1 MPYQTTHDSVLLKH
15 PKGATAEILFFGAT
29 VTSWKA
35 AEKRGSGGPI
45 ERLFVSSKAVLDGS
59 KAVRGGI
66 PVVFPC
72 FGPPEHPDHSKL
84 PQHGFA
90 RNEVW
95 VFESVVMDNNAGVS
109 VRLALQPNSNIAE
122 LYTKDFQLTYVVT
135 LAEHE
140 LSTDFHVSN
149 PSTSEALDFQAL
161 LHTYIRAPAND
172 VSISPLLGKRYIDKT
187 EKSLDARNALK
198 EERRS
203 AVDVRSFTDSV
214 YEDVPPKINVSWPGG
229 AVEFNLYGFTT
240 LTVWNPQA
248 EAGSRI
254 GDMEDN
260 GWERF
265 VCVEPGYVRG
275 FKRLDPGAKWIGQQV
290 LVVV

>member
-1 MPYQTTHDSVLLKH
+1 MPYEKTNGRILLTH
-15 PKGATAEILFFGAT
+15 PRGATAEILLFGAT
-29 VTSWKA
+29 ITSWRA
-35 AEKRGSGGPI
+35 PERGGPGDPI
-45 ERLFVSSKAVLDGS
+45 ERLFVSSKAALDGS

-90 RNEVW
+90 RNETW
-95 VFESVVMDNNAGVS
+95 TFDSVVTDNDAGVS
-109 VRLALQPNSNIAE
+109 VRLILQPKPTVTK
-122 LYTKDFQLTYVVT
+122 LYTKDFQLAYVVT

-140 LSTDFHVSN
+140 LSTDIHVSN
-149 PSTSEALDFQAL
+149 PSSSETLDFQAL
-161 LHTYIRAPAND
+161 LHTYIRAPANE

-187 EKSLDARNALK
+187 EKSLEARNTLK
-198 EERRS
+198 EEKRNG
-203 AVDVRSFTDSV
+203 VDVRTFTDSV
-214 YEDVPPKINVSWPGG
+214 YEDAPPNVNVSWPGG
-229 AVEFNLYGFTT
+229 GLELKLVGFTT

-248 EAGSRI
+248 DAGRKI
-254 GDMEDN
+254 GDMEEN

-275 FKRLDPGAKWIGQQV
+275 FKQLGPGETWVGQQV

>member
-1 MPYQTTHDSVLLKH
+1 M
-15 PKGATAEILFFGAT
+15 
-29 VTSWKA
+29 
-35 AEKRGSGGPI
+35 
-45 ERLFVSSKAVLDGS
+45 SSKAVLDGS

-95 VFESVVMDNNAGVS
+95 AFDSVIVDTDAGVS
-109 VRLALQPNSNIAE
+109 VRLTLQPNSNITK
-122 LYTKDFQLTYVVT
+122 LYTKDFQLAYVVT

-140 LSTDFHVSN
+140 LNTDIHVSN

-172 VSISPLLGKRYIDKT
+172 VSIAPLLGKRYIDKT
-187 EKSLDARNALK
+187 EKSLDTRNSLK
-198 EERRS
+198 EEKRS
-203 AVDVRSFTDSV
+203 AVDVRLFTDSV
-214 YEDVPPKINVSWPGG
+214 YEDAPPKINVSWPGG
-229 AVEFNLYGFTT
+229 ALELKLDGFTT

-248 EAGSRI
+248 EAGSKI
-254 GDMEDN
+254 GDMEEN

-275 FKRLDPGAKWIGQQV
+275 FKRLGPGEKWIGKQV

>member
-1 MPYQTTHDSVLLKH
+1 
-15 PKGATAEILFFGAT
+15 
-29 VTSWKA
+29 
-35 AEKRGSGGPI
+35 
-45 ERLFVSSKAVLDGS
+45 VSSKAVLDGS

-90 RNEVW
+90 RNELW
-95 VFESVVMDNNAGVS
+95 AFDSVVMDNDARVS
-109 VRLALQPNSNIAE
+109 VHLTLRPNSTISN
-122 LYTKDFQLTYVVT
+122 LYTKDFQLAYVVT

-140 LSTDFHVSN
+140 LSTDIHVSN
-149 PSTSEALDFQAL
+149 PSASEGLDFQAL
-161 LHTYIRAPAND
+161 LHTYIRAPANE

-187 EKSLDARNALK
+187 EKSVEARNILK
-198 EERRS
+198 EEKRS
-203 AVDVRSFTDSV
+203 GVDVRAFTDSV
-214 YEDVPPKINVSWPGG
+214 YEDAPPKVDVSWPGG
-229 AVEFNLYGFTT
+229 GLQVQLHGFTT
-240 LTVWNPQA
+240 LTIWNPQA
-248 EAGSRI
+248 EAGSKI
-254 GDMEDN
+254 GDMEAN

-275 FKRLDPGAKWIGQQV
+275 FKRLEPGEIWVGQQV